1 MYNVSLDIG
10 YGWLVVKWINEL
22 IMKILDEYFK
32 KFGIV
37 VVCIDFIVFFWWV
50 VLVNFIWNIC

>member
-22 IMKILDEYFK
+22 GIFRVNNLVLKYWMNILK
-32 KFGIV
+32 N
-37 VVCIDFIVFFWWV
+37 
-50 VLVNFIWNIC
+50 LV